1 MRFACLAANPIT
13 LAYTGAGEHGELS
26 QSGSHHA
33 RIRPFEQLLHGQHQP
48 TPSRLFARGLS
59 VRSRLVLHA
68 NYSTCSRVYVFS
80 YKSPVPRFTYYF
92 QYHYDDD
99 FETLYETLAN
109 DPANQAKVARLGPS
123 LGSGNVRVAIKVRL

>member
-1 MRFACLAANPIT
+1 ML
-13 LAYTGAGEHGELS
+13 
-26 QSGSHHA
+26 
-33 RIRPFEQLLHGQHQP
+33 
-48 TPSRLFARGLS
+48 
-59 VRSRLVLHA
+59 
-68 NYSTCSRVYVFS
+68 
-80 YKSPVPRFTYYF
+80 RFTYYF